1 MFILDVFL
9 ILSILFCTLVTG
21 FIYTYAV
28 IVMPGF
34 SKLDDKEFLRAF
46 QVTDGIIQNNQP
58 LFMLTWI
65 GSIISVLG
73 TVFCA
78 ILSLELREAWLIILC
93 GVVYLLGVQGIT
105 MSIHLPLNNKV
116 QKLVLDELSNQT
128 LTEEWGNFEET
139 WNFYNK
145 IRTALAFSVSLLFLL
160 FFQQIFG
167 KFSVIFRRT
176 GFRNQNFRTRNL
188 RALNF

>member
-1 MFILDVFL
+1 MFVLDVFL
-9 ILSILFCTLVTG
+9 ILSVLFCTLVTG
-21 FIYTYAV
+21 FIFTYAV
-28 IVMPGF
+28 IVMPGL

-46 QVTDGIIQNNQP
+46 QVTDGIIQNKQP
-58 LFMLTWI
+58 LFMLTWV

-78 ILSLELREAWLIILC
+78 ILSLDLREAWLIVLC

-105 MSIHLPLNNKV
+105 ISIHLPLNNRI

-128 LTEEWGNFEET
+128 LTEERGNFEEK

-145 IRTALAFSVSLLFLL
+145 IRTALAFSVSLLFLVFL
-160 FFQQIFG
+160 
-167 KFSVIFRRT
+167 T
-176 GFRNQNFRTRNL
+176 L
-188 RALNF
+188 R